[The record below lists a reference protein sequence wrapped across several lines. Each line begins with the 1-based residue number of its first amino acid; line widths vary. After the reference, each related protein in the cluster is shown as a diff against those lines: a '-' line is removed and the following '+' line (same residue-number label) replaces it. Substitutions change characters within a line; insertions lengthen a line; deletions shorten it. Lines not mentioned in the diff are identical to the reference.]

1 MHWVLILGMLAQAQ
15 QEDEVVRAA
24 RAGDTAA
31 LRTALEARGA
41 KYAERGAV
49 ANEGQDYVF
58 VAAAEK
64 ACSLKLNGG
73 AAEAMTRLEGTRFC
87 YAYRKL
93 RAGTTH
99 SYEFLAGGEPLDQRR
114 DAPAYNPDSVAR
126 PGVPKGKLSGKF
138 TITSKVYDGMK
149 ADWWFYVSPGVDPA
163 TPAPLM
169 VWQDGQGLATGEGGQ
184 QRLFTVTEN
193 LVHQKLIPPMIHVLI
208 APGFAPNGRPMRAVE
223 YDTVSGRYGEFVMGE
238 VLPLVEQT
246 YKLRQDGYSRGIGGS
261 SSGGIC
267 SFNMAWH
274 YPEKFARVHST
285 IGSYTSIAWRPE
297 QKQDGGN
304 LYPFMIRKM
313 PKRNIRVWLS
323 DGADDLEN
331 DHGSWPLQNIQ
342 MANSLKRMGYDF
354 HFRFDES
361 AHNGARFAVD
371 LPESLAWLWRGYD
384 PAKTSEVFEQEAS
397 ERAKPLYRV
406 RIANRDAW

>member
-1 MHWVLILGMLAQAQ
+1 MLAHAQ
-15 QEDEVVRAA
+15 QADELVRAA
-24 RAGDTAA
+24 RANDSAA
-31 LRTALEARGA
+31 LKAALEARGA
-41 KYAERGAV
+41 KFAERGAV
-49 ANEGQDYVF
+49 VSEGQDFVF
-58 VAAAEK
+58 VASTEK
-64 ACSLKLNGG
+64 PCSLQLNEGG
-73 AAEAMTRLEGTRFC
+73 VQPMTRVEGTRFC

-99 SYEFLAGGEPLDQRR
+99 GYEFFADGQSLDQRR
-114 DAPAYNPDSVAR
+114 DVPAYNPDSIAK
-126 PGVPKGKLSGKF
+126 PGVPKGKLSEKF
-138 TITSKVYDGMK
+138 TITSKTYGGMK
-149 ADWWFYVSPGVDPA
+149 ADWWVYASPGVDPA

-169 VWQDGQGLATGEGGQ
+169 VWQDGQGLAVGEGGQ

-193 LVHQKLIPPMIHVLI
+193 LVAQKLIPPMVHVLI
-208 APGFAPNGRPMRAVE
+208 APGVSPEGRAMRSIE

-238 VLPLVEQT
+238 VLPLVEKM

-285 IGSYTSIAWRPE
+285 IGSYTSIAWRAE
-297 QKQDGGN
+297 LKQDGGN

-323 DGADDLEN
+323 DGANDLEN

-371 LPESLAWLWRGYD
+371 LPESLSWLWRGYD
-384 PAKTSEVFEQEAS
+384 PAKTSEVFEQEAA
-397 ERAKPLYRV
+397 EKTKPLYRV
-406 RIANRDAW
+406 RIANREAW